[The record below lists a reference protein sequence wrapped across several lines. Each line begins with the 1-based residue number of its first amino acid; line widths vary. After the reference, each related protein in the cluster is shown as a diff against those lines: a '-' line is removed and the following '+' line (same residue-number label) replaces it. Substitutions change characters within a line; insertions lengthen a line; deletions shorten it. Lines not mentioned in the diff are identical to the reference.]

1 MSCCGL
7 FATRISICFMMWTVN
22 FYNQRMSHDV
32 VCWLLES
39 GYVSRC
45 GLLATGI
52 SVCLMMW
59 TVSYWNQGMSH
70 DVDC

>member
-1 MSCCGL
+1 
-7 FATRISICFMMWTVN
+7 
-22 FYNQRMSHDV
+22 MSHSKD
-32 VCWLLES
+32 CKLLES
-39 GYVSRC
+39 AYVSLC